1 MEKHEIKI
9 RAVYLSL
16 GDKESKAR
24 NPVMATV
31 GEQIQKAHSI
41 LKERDVDCTLEWN
54 EGNHFKD
61 ADLRTAKAFAWL
73 LNGKGPI
80 YDPTDP
86 KIVRIK

>member
-1 MEKHEIKI
+1 MWFPSFTDYMDEHKIKS

-31 GEQIQKAHSI
+31 GECIRKAHSI
-41 LKERDVDCTLEWN
+41 LMARVVECTLEWN

-61 ADLRTAKAFAWL
+61 ADKRTAKAFVWL
-73 LNGKGPI
+73 LNGRK
-80 YDPTDP
+80 
-86 KIVRIK
+86 K